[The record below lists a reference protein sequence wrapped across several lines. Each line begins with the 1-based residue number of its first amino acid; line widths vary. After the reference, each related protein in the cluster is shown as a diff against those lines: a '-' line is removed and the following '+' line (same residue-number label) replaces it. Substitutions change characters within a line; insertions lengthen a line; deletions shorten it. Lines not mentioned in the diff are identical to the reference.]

1 MDNLFV
7 FVDCSN
13 NVIDYYN
20 DLYINYI
27 LIYSNDN
34 IIKENSNNQ
43 IFLKH
48 LKNDKLIGI
57 YNINNLIC
65 LKMFIINNIFNFSFS
80 NKLVIIYNKK
90 NDMIRYNLK
99 YFNNNI
105 ENLDINNFNNNDYC
119 ILTKDD
125 INIIKSKIF

>member
-1 MDNLFV
+1 MNNLFV

-27 LIYSNDN
+27 LIYTNDN

-57 YNINNLIC
+57 YNINNVIC

-125 INIIKSKIF
+125 ISIIKSKIF

>member
-80 NKLVIIYNKK
+80 NKLVIIYYKK